1 MPESAFREHWPPPA
15 LRLRSLRRVIH
26 LLHVLERGTLARHE
40 IFARFKA
47 VFGWNI
53 SICSHGVYSL
63 SNCMFS
69 RRCLKVETRIANR
82 EARYIHASPLIQ
94 WNPIYRNTVHWKW
107 PLRDSRLPEMSNAAV
122 LLLDIIVYSS
132 LLCPTF
138 VIEQMST
145 KACINVCR
153 ISRR

>member
-1 MPESAFREHWPPPA
+1 MEVELAEKRDNGGDSWGRGVGKV
-15 LRLRSLRRVIH
+15 L
-26 LLHVLERGTLARHE
+26 LERR
-40 IFARFKA
+40 A

-69 RRCLKVETRIANR
+69 RQCLKVETRIANR

-145 KACINVCR
+145 KACKYLCMHADL
-153 ISRR
+153 